1 MNFVKLAEDLGLEEE
16 EYLELI
22 ELFLESGTSDLNQL
36 QAAIEE
42 GDAEKAA
49 RAAHSLK
56 GASGNLGL
64 MELHELAKTIEAGV
78 RNNRLKGMAEPV
90 QVLEKKLG
98 VIAELAR
105 G

>member
-64 MELHELAKTIEAGV
+64 IELYEVAKTIEADA
-78 RNNRLKGMAEPV
+78 RNNCMKEMAEPV